1 MNARQLEIRVGV
13 GACGVVALFFVL
25 SAVFGATEAPPPIAI
40 QVDFPSASG
49 LKVGSKVCVAGVPAG
64 EVTGMSAH
72 DGAYDEAVNR
82 RVFVRADLAIDPEQA
97 ARIGQ
102 DGVFTVTTEGVLG
115 ERYVEITPGAI
126 DAPRLRGGLILP
138 GVRSFRQ
145 KELSENAG
153 TVGRIVGQLARKHA
167 APLATVGADVR
178 TVMSRSSSAMDR
190 AALLAEVQT
199 PKAVTLRERGGET
212 EIAARALADD
222 VLRTMAAVEAA
233 NPVVDLRR
241 ASTALKR
248 GGAAVDKD
256 AAATLATFEGL
267 RASGVA
273 FAEVV
278 DAGTSA
284 VSKASAPIAGDIRA
298 LRRLIHSIET
308 SLGALMRDREFLDDV
323 LGMTKDVKRHPWKML
338 MRWEQ

>member
-13 GACGVVALFFVL
+13 GACGLVALFFVL
-25 SAVFGATEAPPPIAI
+25 STAFGAKAPPPPISI

-82 RVFVRADLAIDPEQA
+82 RVFVRADLAIEPGQA

-102 DGVFTVTTEGVLG
+102 DGVFTVTTEGMLG

-126 DAPRLRGGLILP
+126 DAPRLKGGLILP
-138 GVRSFRQ
+138 GVRSFQQ

-153 TVGRIVGQLARKHA
+153 TVGRIVGQLVRKHS
-167 APLATVGADVR
+167 APLATLGADVR
-178 TVMSRSSSAMDR
+178 TVINRSSSAIDR
-190 AALLAEVQT
+190 AALMVEVQT
-199 PKAVTLRERGGET
+199 PKTVTLRARAGET
-212 EIAARALADD
+212 EIAASALAED
-222 VLRTMAAVEAA
+222 VIRTMAAVEAA
-233 NPVVDLRR
+233 DPVADLRR
-241 ASTALKR
+241 AATALKK

-256 AAATLATFEGL
+256 AADTLATFEGL

-278 DAGTSA
+278 DTGTSA
-284 VSKASAPIAGDIRA
+284 VSKASAPISGDIRA
-298 LRRLIHSIET
+298 LRRLINSIET